1 MRTRFFNST
10 RILESNYYQQGRLS
24 LATLVS
30 RAKFDIPH
38 VIPFLQLRGLYFVK
52 WIGYDESDNTWE
64 PIGNLEECRDNLK
77 EFYHQRIKDRE
88 SATPVRKRQLE
99 VPPDP
104 RAHFERRSEFI
115 ESIFNQP
122 CLSELEKFFVA
133 NRKNKTTIWTETD
146 LNQKL
151 DELEK
156 SKAKNEKK
164 LEKVRFQLMMKHV
177 NDYRRKQLERLE
189 QYEKE
194 INKLENPRV
203 SVENNADLEGP
214 PRHMTYVTVSKPSG
228 GIVIPDDPVIGCE
241 CDSACSL
248 ATAKTCCPHLNSPDT
263 TDFPYTKYGYLRDE
277 LYKNRSSGKTDSQ

>member
-1 MRTRFFNST
+1 M
-10 RILESNYYQQGRLS
+10 ILESNYYQQGRLS

-133 NRKNKTTIWTETD
+133 NRKNKTTIWTETE